1 MPTQIALETLNRQV
15 FYPDQTIF
23 REGDEGNGAFI
34 IERGL
39 VEISKMGKH
48 GPVVIGVIA
57 EGGIFG
63 EMALIDDTPRMATA
77 RAVKESVCL
86 VIPKAD
92 FQAAYRKSDPILR
105 ALLRIFIKNIRVQT
119 DLRLFPEYEQVE
131 SRRIIEA
138 MS

>member
-1 MPTQIALETLNRQV
+1 MPTPISLDTLNRQV

-23 REGDEGNGAFI
+23 REGEEGNGAFI

-39 VEISKMGKH
+39 IEISKMGNH
-48 GPVVIGVIA
+48 GPVVIGVIT

-63 EMALIDDTPRMATA
+63 EMALIDDAARMATA
-77 RAVKESVCL
+77 RAIKKSVCV

-92 FQAAYRKSDPILR
+92 FQAAYKKSDPILR
-105 ALLRIFIKNIRVQT
+105 ALLKIFVKNIRVQT

-131 SRRIIEA
+131 SRRITEA